1 MINYNMA
8 AGDFYINN
16 KDAYTTWG
24 ISMDTSSLSA
34 LMTPAPM
41 KEFIENK
48 SRLEHGKRVI
58 TSDPKIDE
66 RNISLTFNLT
76 AKSEEQF
83 FSRYN
88 SFCEELATGVLYLRS
103 KYQPNVVY
111 KTIYLSCNQFTQFMR
126 GIAKFSLRLVEPNPT
141 DRSIT

>member
-1 MINYNMA
+1 MA
-8 AGDFYINN
+8 TGDFYINN

-66 RNISLTFNLT
+66 RNISLTFTLT
-76 AKSEEQF
+76 ATSEEQF

-88 SFCEELATGVLYLRS
+88 SFCEELATGVLHIRS